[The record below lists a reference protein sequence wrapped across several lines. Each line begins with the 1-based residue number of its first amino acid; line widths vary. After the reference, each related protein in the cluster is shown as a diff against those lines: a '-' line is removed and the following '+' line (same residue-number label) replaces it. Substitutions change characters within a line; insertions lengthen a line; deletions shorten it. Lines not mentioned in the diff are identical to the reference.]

1 MINGRDYLLQETK
14 MDDIRC
20 LIWQAVMHLNKAQ
33 AFPVVCN
40 RSANNKVWSC
50 GEIYYNVSDT
60 DQVASLFCF
69 ALLRSCGCVLVFYA
83 HIWT

>member
-33 AFPVVCN
+33 ACPVVCN

-50 GEIYYNVSDT
+50 DEIY
-60 DQVASLFCF
+60 
-69 ALLRSCGCVLVFYA
+69 
-83 HIWT
+83 